1 MMFALTILLL
11 AKAETVLKE
20 RKMLDVQIRKVESEL
35 EELLI
40 ELARLHVLDLLDRVK
55 SGKV

>member
-40 ELARLHVLDLLDRVK
+40 ELARLHALDLLDRVK